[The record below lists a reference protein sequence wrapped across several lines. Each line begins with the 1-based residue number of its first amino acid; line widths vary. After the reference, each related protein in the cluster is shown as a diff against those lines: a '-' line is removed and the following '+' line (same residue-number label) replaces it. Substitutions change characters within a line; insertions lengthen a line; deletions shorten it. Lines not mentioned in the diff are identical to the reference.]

1 MLLICS
7 YFCTIPSERTRIK
20 LTYECVGVSMLVSE
34 VVCISGAKLSGAEDA
49 FYSFYC
55 ILVRTDAMESH
66 INIVSARACS
76 NEIT

>member
-1 MLLICS
+1 
-7 YFCTIPSERTRIK
+7 
-20 LTYECVGVSMLVSE
+20 MLVSE
-34 VVCISGAKLSGAEDA
+34 VVRISGAKLSGAEDP